1 MPSRQRP
8 PFCPNRAC
16 CFHENPRG
24 WRYKRAGF
32 FSRAAPPHRVQRYL
46 CSHCGRSFSSQT
58 FSIRYWLKRPD
69 LLEPIYSGLVSCA
82 GLRQLA
88 RTHSVSPSTV
98 MGHVTRLGLHC
109 LLYQQH
115 HRPEAAPREPV
126 VVDGFESFEFSQ
138 YHPMHINVAAG
149 AESNFIYAFTDAEL
163 RRKGRMTAHQ
173 VKKRAADEE
182 RFGRPDPKAIEFEM
196 AELIR
201 LVAPRGSKILVR
213 SDEHKAYPRAFRRV
227 EGVLIAHEMTP
238 SKRARTTL
246 NPLFVVNRIDM
257 LTHHCSANHKRETIA
272 YSKRRQAVMERY
284 AIFAV
289 WQNFQKSR
297 SEKRQDATPAQ
308 VLGLVKHKLGT
319 SELLA
324 QRLFASRVHLPER
337 WRIYHERRTRTRRIP
352 NGRERD
358 LRYAN

>member
-1 MPSRQRP
+1 
-8 PFCPNRAC
+8 
-16 CFHENPRG
+16 
-24 WRYKRAGF
+24 
-32 FSRAAPPHRVQRYL
+32 
-46 CSHCGRSFSSQT
+46 
-58 FSIRYWLKRPD
+58 
-69 LLEPIYSGLVSCA
+69 
-82 GLRQLA
+82 
-88 RTHSVSPSTV
+88 

-115 HRPEAAPREPV
+115 HRPEAAPQEPV

-257 LTHHCSANHKRETIA
+257 LTRHCSANHKRETIA

-358 LRYAN
+358 LRYAS